1 MCHASRLCYGPKILH
16 RLYYMM
22 DEKTGRDLFI
32 SETRRNAMMD
42 YTTLCQY
49 KCYPT
54 YNTQAAVGKPAPR
67 MAPSKWTWPRV
78 LQAGYNDQI
87 YNNSNNNNNN
97 VFSRS
102 GATHDRRAA
111 TTPVR
116 CARRRGGRPFSM
128 VIVDC

>member
-1 MCHASRLCYGPKILH
+1 
-16 RLYYMM
+16 M

-42 YTTLCQY
+42 YTTLRQY

>member
-1 MCHASRLCYGPKILH
+1 MIGGIAISQFDAIMAQP
-16 RLYYMM
+16 
-22 DEKTGRDLFI
+22 TGGDDPQK
-32 SETRRNAMMD
+32 M
-42 YTTLCQY
+42 
-49 KCYPT
+49 
-54 YNTQAAVGKPAPR
+54 
-67 MAPSKWTWPRV
+67 TWSRV

-116 CARRRGGRPFSM
+116 CADEMGRCQRRPFSM
-128 VIVDC
+128 VRGRFIMNCVLCVVFWLHAPSWQGNT